1 MPWNVGDSY
10 KTAMPTADILNRRL
24 FGVGGVLLAIFLA
37 AVLTW
42 NFWFLEKPFVQD
54 SDDGK

>member
-1 MPWNVGDSY
+1 
-10 KTAMPTADILNRRL
+10 MPTADILNRRL